1 MPYTPITEIGTLD
14 TLLART
20 ADSAEQVAN
29 IQVAITTQTGQAS
42 SVSVTGDALAAVR
55 ESFAALRDHQLAF
68 TSDPRISTALLDF
81 WSQVDGL

>member
-1 MPYTPITEIGTLD
+1 MTYAAITPLGSLD

-42 SVSVTGDALAAVR
+42 SVSVSGDAVAAVR
-55 ESFAALRDHQLAF
+55 EAFAALRDHQLAF
-68 TSDPRISTALLDF
+68 TADPRISTALLEF